1 MRFKTRRFGEIE
13 VNEEEVFEFEKGLF
27 GFEELKR
34 YVLIDIHQNP
44 AFKWLQ
50 PVDDSEV
57 AFLLVD
63 PFLVKKDYYVE
74 IDDQLKTELE
84 IEKEEDVLVY
94 TIVTVPQTGFRNA
107 TTNLIG
113 PLVINIK
120 KRKGR
125 QIIVERDDLTIK
137 YPLFLQNYVNK
148 KTSSGG

>member
-1 MRFKTRRFGEIE
+1 
-13 VNEEEVFEFEKGLF
+13 
-27 GFEELKR
+27 
-34 YVLIDIHQNP
+34 
-44 AFKWLQ
+44 
-50 PVDDSEV
+50 
-57 AFLLVD
+57 
-63 PFLVKKDYYVE
+63 
-74 IDDQLKTELE
+74 
-84 IEKEEDVLVY
+84 LVY